1 MRKYLVTTLS
11 VLLLTFGLP
20 TTSNAATD
28 GCPDTWTIDLNQ
40 YPNQELFAAKEKNGR
55 NMIITESRKILSFK
69 GELGE
74 VPVLNG
80 LTEVLRGYD
89 HIFYYLYGKSLV
101 EISTK
106 VEIKN
111 CPAKI
116 FIFKTDWLQGVNFNS
131 ITALS
136 WANSNPNAFKD
147 FRQQENFSKIIDE
160 VKLSVQSAINRQ
172 ISNSQKFGT
181 PLGLSSQIL
190 DNLISEKVSLE
201 NNSIKA
207 FAQTQDC
214 LKPALFN
221 EHRFIFGKV
230 CRFAYGVYKPVIPY
244 QNSISLF
251 ESFDLDL
258 MVKPI
263 SITCTK
269 GKTIK
274 KVFGTNPKCPK
285 GYKIKA

>member
-1 MRKYLVTTLS
+1 MRRNLIIFLTLLFLS
-11 VLLLTFGLP
+11 LGLP
-20 TTSNAATD
+20 PATQAATD

-40 YPNQELFAAKEKNGR
+40 YPNQELLAAKEKNGR

-80 LTEVLRGYD
+80 LTEVLEGYG
-89 HIFYYLYGKSLV
+89 HVFYYLYGKSLV
-101 EISTK
+101 ELSTK
-106 VEIKN
+106 IEIKN

-147 FRQQENFSKIIDE
+147 FRQQENFSKMIDE
-160 VKLSVQSAINRQ
+160 VKLSVQSAIDRQ

-190 DNLISEKVSLE
+190 DNLISEKVRLE
-201 NNSIKA
+201 DNSIKA

-214 LKPALFN
+214 LKPAKFN
-221 EHRFIFGKV
+221 EHMLIFGKV
-230 CRFAYGVYKPVIPY
+230 CRFAYGVYKPVIPF

-258 MVKPI
+258 KVKPI
-263 SITCTK
+263 SITCIK
-269 GKTIK
+269 GKLTK
-274 KVFGTNPKCPK
+274 KVSGTNPKCPA
-285 GYKIKA
+285 GYKKKL